1 MAEQSKI
8 EAIKSL
14 KERTGA
20 GMMDCK
26 KALEENDYDIEK
38 AIDVLREKGIVKAAK
53 RANRTAAEG
62 LAVIKTCD
70 GCGKAAIVEVNCET
84 DFVSG
89 SPKFKEIVEAIAGRI
104 LEKDCKSLE
113 EAKEATQDIF
123 TDAVVAMRENFVLR
137 RFQILALGEGEA
149 FGTYTHMGGKISS
162 LVRLSKDA
170 GEVNRGLAMTV
181 VSGKPDYLT
190 LADIPADV
198 RAREKALAEKEVAED
213 PKLATKPEAVKAQIV
228 ERKVDKTLG
237 GACLD
242 HDVYALDPN
251 GSLTVP
257 EVCKQNDVKVIEF
270 VRYEV
275 GDGIEKPA
283 DAE

>member
-1 MAEQSKI
+1 MAVTIAQ
-8 EAIKSL
+8 IKNL
-14 KERTGA
+14 QERTGA
-20 GMMDCK
+20 GIMDCK
-26 KALEENDYDIEK
+26 KALVEADGDEEK
-38 AIDVLREKGIVKAAK
+38 AIDILREKGIAKAASK
-53 RANRTAAEG
+53 AGRVAAEG
-62 LAVIKTCD
+62 LAFVKICEK
-70 GCGKAAIVEVNCET
+70 CGRAVIVEVNCET

-89 SPKFKEIVEAIAGRI
+89 SPKFKEIVESIASRI
-104 LEKDCKSLE
+104 LEKDPKSLE
-113 EAKEATQDIF
+113 EAKEVTQDIF

-149 FGTYTHMGGKISS
+149 YGTYTHMGGMISAI
-162 LVRLSKDA
+162 VRLSKDC
-170 GEVNRGLAMTV
+170 GEVNRGLAMTI

-213 PKLATKPEAVKAQIV
+213 PKLTSKPEAVKAQIV

-237 GACLD
+237 AACLD

-251 GSLTVP
+251 GSLLVP
-257 EVCKQNDVKVIEF
+257 EVCKQNDVKVLEF

-283 DAE
+283 EAE